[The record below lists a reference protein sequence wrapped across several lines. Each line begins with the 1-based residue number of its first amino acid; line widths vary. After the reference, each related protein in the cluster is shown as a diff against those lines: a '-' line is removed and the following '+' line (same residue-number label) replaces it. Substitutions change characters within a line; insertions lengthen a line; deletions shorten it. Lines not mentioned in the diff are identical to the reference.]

1 MKEKKF
7 FDFSSDTEFDLNA
20 EYSALFKEDNLK
32 PINPDESKLK
42 DAEEI
47 IKELGGLYMETTT
60 LMNYE
65 KAFVNFNE
73 FLAKFNIEKDIV
85 KNMSKIERDKLFGY
99 AKELF
104 MFYQTK
110 YGELA
115 FNFELSLKEW
125 HYVEHTLNKK
135 LSYNGQEMFNY
146 WELYTKFIQPTSEI
160 ANKLPKTLE
169 SFVPVC
175 SIQSLILLS
184 HLLMKHEE
192 KGGSESFKHFKNVL
206 TEVAKMTKLF
216 NAYGVVLER
225 MSKQFD
231 NWVNALNAM
240 DEYYESSAVRKID
253 DIIDVDAQ

>member
-1 MKEKKF
+1 MEERKF
-7 FDFSSDTEFDLNA
+7 FDFSSDIEFDLNA
-20 EYSALFKEDNLK
+20 EYSNLFKDDKLK
-32 PINPDESKLK
+32 TINPDESKLK
-42 DAEEI
+42 DAEDI
-47 IKELGGLYMETTT
+47 IKELGGIYMENTT
-60 LMNYE
+60 LVNYE
-65 KAFVNFNE
+65 NAFVNLNQ
-73 FLAKFNIEKDIV
+73 FLDKFNVENDVV
-85 KNMSKIERDKLFGY
+85 KNMSKDDRDKLFGY

-125 HYVEHTLNKK
+125 HYIEHTLNKK

-146 WELYTKFIQPTSEI
+146 WELYTKFIEPTSEI

-169 SFVPVC
+169 SFMPVC

-192 KGGSESFKHFKNVL
+192 KGSSESFKHFKNVL

-231 NWVNALNAM
+231 NWVNVLNVM
-240 DEYYESSAVRKID
+240 DEFYERKIE
-253 DIIDVDAQ
+253 DIVDVDPQ